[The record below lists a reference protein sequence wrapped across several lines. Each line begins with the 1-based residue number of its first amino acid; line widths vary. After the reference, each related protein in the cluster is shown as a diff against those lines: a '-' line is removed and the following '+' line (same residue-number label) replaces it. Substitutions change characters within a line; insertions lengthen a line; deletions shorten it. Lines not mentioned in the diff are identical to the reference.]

1 MAWCYCDEC
10 KYKTD
15 CKYYRK
21 VITCPYLEKTQ
32 KFSQED

>member
-21 VITCPYLEKTQ
+21 VITCPYLEK
-32 KFSQED
+32 